1 MRISKNTNIGIILT
15 AIIFAVVAVW
25 IWIGIYTIPD
35 KVSTRHDYA
44 LIVETGVEYEVNPA
58 RSGNITKFDTIK
70 VEPQYYVEFEVDGE
84 TYKIIGND
92 LYDTYKDNI
101 GDSIKVK
108 INTSYYPFVS
118 KFKKKITIPA
128 AYSE

>member
-1 MRISKNTNIGIILT
+1 MSSKAKETLLGCSILAVIIVV
-15 AIIFAVVAVW
+15 IIWLGVYVF
-25 IWIGIYTIPD
+25 PD
-35 KVSTRHDYA
+35 KVASRNEIA
-44 LIVETGVEYEVNPA
+44 LIVGAGVEYEVKPT
-58 RSGNITKFDTIK
+58 RSGGLITFDAVK
-70 VEPQYYVEFEVDGE
+70 VNPQYYVEFEVDGE

-101 GDSIKVK
+101 GDSVEVEIK
-108 INTSYYPFVS
+108 TSYYALIS